1 MTDITARQHNFISNT
16 HRYIEEVIE
25 DSETIEE
32 LRSDIF
38 HMKERVNMDY
48 NYTMDFIDEL
58 KNEISDLKQMIEE
71 LQKWV
76 IYFTNR
82 C

>member
-1 MTDITARQHNFISNT
+1 MADITARQHNFITNT
-16 HRYIEEVIE
+16 HWYIEEVIN

-48 NYTMDFIDEL
+48 NYTMEFIDEL

-71 LQKWV
+71 LQK
-76 IYFTNR
+76 
-82 C
+82 

>member
-1 MTDITARQHNFISNT
+1 MADITARQHNFISNT
-16 HRYIEEVIE
+16 HRYIEEVID

-58 KNEISDLKQMIEE
+58 KNEISDLKQMVED
-71 LQKWV
+71 LQ
-76 IYFTNR
+76 NEQ
-82 C
+82 

>member
-1 MTDITARQHNFISNT
+1 MTDITARQHNFITNT

-48 NYTMDFIDEL
+48 NYTIDFIDEL
-58 KNEISDLKQMIEE
+58 KNEISDLKQMVAVRYTTRLRER
-71 LQKWV
+71 L
-76 IYFTNR
+76 Y
-82 C
+82 